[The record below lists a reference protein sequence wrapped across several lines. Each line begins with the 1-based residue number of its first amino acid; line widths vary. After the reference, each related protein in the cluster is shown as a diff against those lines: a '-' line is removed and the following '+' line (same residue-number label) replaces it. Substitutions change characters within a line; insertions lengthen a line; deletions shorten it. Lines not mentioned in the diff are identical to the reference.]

1 MDIYIYGQVE
11 GGTQYPIEVA
21 SGLQRKETSSP
32 IGSEFTA
39 LLGNYDRPRTDR
51 QTHREV
57 SLPKRVEIK
66 IGKLG
71 QLCVQTQQ
79 YKQIIKIKFQF

>member
-39 LLGNYDRPRTDR
+39 LLENYDRTTNGRADR
-51 QTHREV
+51 
-57 SLPKRVEIK
+57 L
-66 IGKLG
+66 IGKCHSQKG
-71 QLCVQTQQ
+71 
-79 YKQIIKIKFQF
+79 